1 MGSPQS
7 PTAEQYAQL
16 KDAGQ
21 LELLTSP
28 EWLDASD
35 GRVTIVM
42 ELPRQ
47 ATSLL
52 YLKW

>member
-7 PTAEQYAQL
+7 PTAEQYQRL

-21 LELLTSP
+21 LELLGSP
-28 EWLDASD
+28 EWLDVER
-35 GRVTIVM
+35 GGVTVPM
-42 ELPRQ
+42 RLPRQ

-52 YLKW
+52 RLSW